1 MAGILRND
9 STVEGRAIWDAV
21 DKAASKAP
29 EWAKH
34 KIENAPMRI
43 NQDREKTLLT
53 AKSSR

>member
-9 STVEGRAIWDAV
+9 STVEGRAIWNAV

-34 KIENAPMRI
+34 KIENAPMQTDR
-43 NQDREKTLLT
+43 NREKSLLT
-53 AKSSR
+53 VRSSR